1 MAIDKAIYGA
11 PQGFDSSGMEP
22 IEIEIVDPE
31 SVNIGIDGVEIEIEP
46 GGSGSS
52 DTDFNANLAE
62 ELTEAELSKIAT
74 ELVEQID
81 DDINARKDW
90 ADMYVKG
97 LDVLGTKYE
106 DMTEPWDGACG
117 VFSTILNEAAIRF
130 QSEGIMETF
139 PASGPVKT
147 QIIGQLTKENQDASD
162 RVRQDMNYR
171 LTEQMPEYRPEHER
185 MLYSLA
191 LAGSAF
197 KKVYY
202 DPALGR
208 QVSMFIPAEDVI
220 LPYGTT
226 NIFMSE
232 RVTHLMRK
240 TENEVERLQNEGFYR
255 DIDLG
260 EPLNMP
266 TDIEKKKAEQ
276 EGIRV
281 SDDSRYPL
289 AEVCTLMKLPGF
301 EDDSPDG
308 LAVPYIVTID
318 RGSNKVLAIRRNW
331 RPDDKQ
337 QRSRQHFV
345 HYIYVPGFGAYGFGL
360 IHIVGGYAMTGTL
373 LIRQLVD
380 AGTLSN
386 LPGGLKTRGLRVKGD
401 DTPIAPGEFRDV
413 DVPSGS
419 IKDNIMMLPYKEPSA
434 VLATL
439 LDKITE
445 EGRRMAS
452 IADIKVSDMSAQAP
466 VGTTLAILER
476 QLKVMGAVQARVHAA
491 MREEFK
497 LLKEIIR
504 DYTPPDYSYVPEDGS
519 PQVKQS
525 DYDMVEVIPVSDPN
539 ASTMAQK
546 VAQYQAAFQLAQG
559 APQIYDM
566 PRLHRQMLEMLG
578 IKNADKLVPIE
589 DDAKPQDP
597 VTENMG
603 IIKNKPVKAFI
614 YQDHQAHISAHMS
627 FKNDPML
634 QQTLG
639 QNPAYQQQ
647 MASLMAHVAEHV
659 GFQYR
664 VEMEQ
669 RIGAALPA
677 PDKDI
682 SEQDELIVSRYV
694 AQAAP
699 MLQQMHQA
707 QAAQQ
712 QAQQQAQDPLIQL
725 QQQELQ
731 IKAMEQQRKAN
742 KDMMD
747 AQLAAQRLQVEEQR
761 VQVDAKKEGMRLVNQ
776 SQQNDKKIQADILKS
791 MMKDKQRGPS
801 NSGSPQ
807 QGIRQKD

>member
-1 MAIDKAIYGA
+1 MAIEKSLYSMPTGMDDY
-11 PQGFDSSGMEP
+11 SSGDA
-22 IEIEIVDPE
+22 IEIEVINPE
-31 SVNIGIDGVEIEIEP
+31 SVNIETDGIEIEIEP
-46 GGSGSS
+46 GRESEE
-52 DTDFNANLAE
+52 DFNANLAE
-62 ELTEAELSKIAT
+62 NMTEAELQKIAS
-74 ELVEQID
+74 ELTSQID

-97 LDVLGTKYE
+97 LDVLGNRYE

-117 VFSTILNEAAIRF
+117 VFSTVLNEAAIRF

-147 QIIGQLTKENQDASD
+147 KIIGQATKENEGAAD
-162 RVRQDMNYR
+162 RVREDMNYR
-171 LTEQMPEYRPEHER
+171 LTEQMPEYRSEHER

-197 KKVYY
+197 KKVYF
-202 DPALGR
+202 DPGLGR
-208 QVSMFIPAEDVI
+208 QISLFVPAEDII
-220 LPYGTT
+220 LPFGTT
-226 NIFMSE
+226 NIFMTE
-232 RVTHLMRK
+232 RITHLMRK
-240 TENEVERLQNEGFYR
+240 TENEVERLQAEGFYR

-260 EPLNMP
+260 KPLNMP

-276 EGIRV
+276 EGIRI
-281 SDDSRYPL
+281 SDDDRYSL
-289 AEVCTLMKLPGF
+289 SETCALMKLPGY

-308 LAVPYIVTID
+308 LAVPYIITID
-318 RGSNKVLAIRRNW
+318 RGTNKVLAIRRNW
-331 RPDDKQ
+331 HPDDKK
-337 QRSRQHFV
+337 QRPRQHFV

-439 LDKITE
+439 LDRITE

-452 IADIKVSDMSAQAP
+452 IADLKVSDMSAQAP

-504 DYTPPDYSYVPEDGS
+504 DYTSPDYDYVPEDGA

-546 VAQYQAAFQLAQG
+546 VAQYQAVFQLAQG
-559 APQIYDM
+559 TPQIYDM
-566 PRLHRQMLEMLG
+566 PRLHRQMLDVLG
-578 IKNADKLVPIE
+578 VKNADKLVPIE

-597 VTENMG
+597 VTENMNVV
-603 IIKNKPVKAFI
+603 KNKPIKAFI
-614 YQDHQAHISAHMS
+614 YQDHQAHIAAHMS
-627 FKNDPML
+627 FKNDPII

-647 MASLMAHVAEHV
+647 MAALMAHVAEHV

-677 PDKDI
+677 PNEDI

-747 AQLAAQRLQVEEQR
+747 AQLAAQRLQVEAQR

-776 SQQNDKKIQADILKS
+776 NQQNDKKIQADILKS
-791 MMKDKQRGPS
+791 MMKDQKRGPS
-801 NSGSPQ
+801 NSGAPPQ
-807 QGIRQKD
+807 GVR

>member
-1 MAIDKAIYGA
+1 M
-11 PQGFDSSGMEP
+11 SE
-22 IEIEIVDPE
+22 
-31 SVNIGIDGVEIEIEP
+31 N
-46 GGSGSS
+46 
-52 DTDFNANLAE
+52 
-62 ELTEAELSKIAT
+62 ELSALAS
-74 ELVEQID
+74 ELVEFID
-81 DDINARKDW
+81 DDIAARKDW

-147 QIIGQLTKENQDASD
+147 QIIGQVTKENQDAAD

-171 LTEQMPEYRPEHER
+171 LTEQMPEYRSEHER

-197 KKVYY
+197 KKVYF
-202 DPALGR
+202 DPGLDR
-208 QVSMFIPAEDVI
+208 QVSIFVPAEDIV
-220 LPYGTT
+220 LPFGTT
-226 NIFMSE
+226 NTFMSE
-232 RVTHLMRK
+232 RLTHLMRK
-240 TENEVERLQNEGFYR
+240 TKNEVERLQTEGFYR

-276 EGIRV
+276 EGIRI
-281 SDDSRYPL
+281 SDDDRYSL
-289 AEVCTLMKLPGF
+289 AEVAILLKLPGF
-301 EDDSPDG
+301 EKDSPDG
-308 LAVPYIVTID
+308 LAVPYIITID

-331 RPDDKQ
+331 NPDDEKQ
-337 QRSRQHFV
+337 RPRQHFI

-419 IKDNIMMLPYKEPSA
+419 IKDNIMMLPYKEPSST
-434 VLATL
+434 LAAL

-452 IADIKVSDMSAQAP
+452 IADLKVSDMSAQAP

-476 QLKVMGAVQARVHAA
+476 QLKVMGAVQARVHSA

-497 LLKEIIR
+497 LLKQIIR
-504 DYTPPDYSYVPEDGS
+504 DYTSPDYSYVPEDGS

-546 VAQYQAAFQLAQG
+546 VAQYQAVFQLAQG

-566 PRLHRQMLEMLG
+566 PRLHRQMLEVLG
-578 IKNADKLVPIE
+578 VKNADKLVPIE

-597 VTENMG
+597 VTENMN

-614 YQDHQAHISAHMS
+614 YQDHQAHIATHMS
-627 FKNDPML
+627 FKNDPII

-647 MASLMAHVAEHV
+647 MSALMAHVAEHV

-664 VEMEQ
+664 VDMEQ
-669 RIGAALPA
+669 KVGAGLPA

-712 QAQQQAQDPLIQL
+712 QAQQQAQDPLIQM

-731 IKAMEQQRKAN
+731 IKAMEQQRKAQ

-747 AQLAAQRLQVEEQR
+747 SQLAAQRLRVEEQR

-776 SQQNDKKIQADILKS
+776 NQQNDKKIQADILKS
-791 MMKDKQRGPS
+791 MMKDNKRGQQNTGAPPQRA
-801 NSGSPQ
+801 Q
-807 QGIRQKD
+807 QKD

>member
-1 MAIDKAIYGA
+1 MAIEKSLYAA
-11 PQGFDSSGMEP
+11 PQGIAVLDQP
-22 IEIEIVDPE
+22 DIEVEVVNPE
-31 SVNIGIDGVEIEIEP
+31 SMTIGVDGIEIEIEP
-46 GGSGSS
+46 QEEQPE
-52 DTDFNANLAE
+52 DFNANLADYMDE
-62 ELTEAELSKIAT
+62 GDLMRLASEISN
-74 ELVEQID
+74 QIE

-139 PASGPVKT
+139 PAGGPVKT
-147 QIIGQLTKENQDASD
+147 QIIGQITRENEDAAD

-240 TENEVERLQNEGFYR
+240 TKNEVERLQHQGFYR

-276 EGIRV
+276 EGIEIK
-281 SDDSRYPL
+281 DDERYSL
-289 AEVCTLMKLPGF
+289 AEVCMLLKLPGF

-318 RGSNKVLAIRRNW
+318 RGTNKVLAIRRNW
-331 RPDDKQ
+331 RPDDK
-337 QRSRQHFV
+337 RFLARQHFI
-345 HYIYVPGFGAYGFGL
+345 HYIYIPGFGAYGFGL

-386 LPGGLKTRGLRVKGD
+386 LPGGLKSRGLRVKGD

-434 VLATL
+434 VLAGL
-439 LDKITE
+439 LDKITD

-497 LLKEIIR
+497 LIKEIIR
-504 DYTPPDYSYVPEDGS
+504 DYTSPDYSYVPEDGT

-525 DYDMVEVIPVSDPN
+525 DYDLVEVIPVSDPN

-559 APQIYDM
+559 APQIYDL
-566 PRLHRQMLEMLG
+566 PRLHRQMLEVLG

-597 VTENMG
+597 VTENMN
-603 IIKNKPVKAFI
+603 IIKSKPVKAFI
-614 YQDHQAHISAHMS
+614 YQDHQAHIATHMS
-627 FKNDPML
+627 FKNDPMI

-639 QNPAYQQQ
+639 QNPMYQQQ
-647 MASLMAHVAEHV
+647 MAALMAHVAEHV

-669 RIGAALPA
+669 RVGAALPK
-677 PDKDI
+677 PDAEMPED
-682 SEQDELIVSRYV
+682 EELIVSRYV

-707 QAAQQ
+707 QIAQQ
-712 QAQQQAQDPLIQL
+712 QAQQQAQDPLIQM

-731 IKAMEQQRKAN
+731 IKAMEQQRKAQ
-742 KDMMD
+742 KDMTD
-747 AQLAAQRLQVEEQR
+747 AQLAARRLQVEEQR
-761 VQVDAKKEGMRLVNQ
+761 VQVDAKKEGMKLVNQ
-776 SQQNDKKIQADILKS
+776 DKQTDKKIKADLIKS
-791 MMKDKQRGPS
+791 MMKG
-801 NSGSPQ
+801 G
-807 QGIRQKD
+807 GGGA

>member
-1 MAIDKAIYGA
+1 MVIEKSLYEL
-11 PQGFDSSGMEP
+11 PQGLGTLDTEP
-22 IEIEIVDPE
+22 IEIEIED
-31 SVNIGIDGVEIEIEP
+31 SVEVEIEPEEEP
-46 GGSGSS
+46 EEPEEEPE
-52 DTDFNANLAE
+52 DFDANLAE
-62 ELTEAELSKIAT
+62 LMSENELSALAS
-74 ELVEQID
+74 ELVEFID
-81 DDINARKDW
+81 DDIAARKDW

-147 QIIGQLTKENQDASD
+147 QIIGQVTKENQDAAD

-171 LTEQMPEYRPEHER
+171 LTEQMPEYRSEHER

-197 KKVYY
+197 KKVYF
-202 DPALGR
+202 DPGLDR
-208 QVSMFIPAEDVI
+208 QVSIFVPAEDIV
-220 LPYGTT
+220 LPFGTT
-226 NIFMSE
+226 NTFMSE
-232 RVTHLMRK
+232 RLTHLMRK
-240 TENEVERLQNEGFYR
+240 TKNEVERLQTEGFYR

-276 EGIRV
+276 EGIRI
-281 SDDSRYPL
+281 SDDDRYSL
-289 AEVCTLMKLPGF
+289 AEVAILLKLPGF
-301 EDDSPDG
+301 EKDSPDG
-308 LAVPYIVTID
+308 LAVPYIITID

-331 RPDDKQ
+331 NPDDEKQ
-337 QRSRQHFV
+337 RPRQHFI

-419 IKDNIMMLPYKEPSA
+419 IKDNIMMLPYKEPSST
-434 VLATL
+434 LAAL

-452 IADIKVSDMSAQAP
+452 IADLKVSDMSAQAP

-476 QLKVMGAVQARVHAA
+476 QLKVMGAVQARVHSA

-497 LLKEIIR
+497 LLKQIIR
-504 DYTPPDYSYVPEDGS
+504 DYTSPDYSYVPEDGS

-546 VAQYQAAFQLAQG
+546 VAQYQAVFQLAQG

-566 PRLHRQMLEMLG
+566 PRLHRQMLEVLG
-578 IKNADKLVPIE
+578 VKNADKLVPIE

-597 VTENMG
+597 VTENMN

-614 YQDHQAHISAHMS
+614 YQDHQAHIATHMS
-627 FKNDPML
+627 FKNDPIL

-647 MASLMAHVAEHV
+647 MSALMAHVAEHV

-664 VEMEQ
+664 VDMEQ
-669 RIGAALPA
+669 KVGAGLPA

-712 QAQQQAQDPLIQL
+712 QAQQQAQDPLIQM

-731 IKAMEQQRKAN
+731 IKAMEQQRKAQ

-747 AQLAAQRLQVEEQR
+747 SQLAAQRLRVEEQR

-776 SQQNDKKIQADILKS
+776 NQQNDKKIQADILKS
-791 MMKDKQRGPS
+791 MMKDNKRGQQNTGAPPQRA
-801 NSGSPQ
+801 Q
-807 QGIRQKD
+807 QKD

>member
-1 MAIDKAIYGA
+1 MAIDKALYAA
-11 PQGFDSSGMEP
+11 PQGLDSLSADTAP
-22 IEIEIVDPE
+22 IEIEIVNPE
-31 SVNIGIDGVEIEIEP
+31 GVSIGIDGVEIDLMPQDE
-46 GGSGSS
+46 GV
-52 DTDFNANLAE
+52 DFNDNLADHMTE
-62 ELTEAELSKIAT
+62 TELMKIAAELIS
-74 ELVEQID
+74 QID

-97 LDVLGTKYE
+97 LDVLGNRYE

-139 PASGPVKT
+139 PAGGPVKT
-147 QIIGQLTKENQDASD
+147 QIIGQITKENEDAAD

-171 LTEQMPEYRPEHER
+171 LTEQMPEYRFEHER

-202 DPALGR
+202 DPGLGR
-208 QVSMFIPAEDVI
+208 QISLFVPAEDIV
-220 LPYGTT
+220 LPFGTT
-226 NIFMSE
+226 NTFMTE
-232 RVTHLMRK
+232 RIAHLMRK
-240 TENEVERLQNEGFYR
+240 TKNEIERLQNEGFYR

-260 EPLNMP
+260 EPLNIP

-276 EGIRV
+276 EGLRL
-281 SDDSRYPL
+281 SDDDRYSL
-289 AEVCTLMKLPGF
+289 VEVCALLKLPGF
-301 EDDSPDG
+301 EDDSPDE

-318 RGSNKVLAIRRNW
+318 RGTNKVLAIRRNW

-337 QRSRQHFV
+337 QRARQHFV

-419 IKDNIMMLPYKEPSA
+419 IRDNIMMLPYKEPSA
-434 VLATL
+434 VLAAL
-439 LDKITE
+439 LDRITE

-452 IADIKVSDMSAQAP
+452 IADLKVSDMSAQAP

-504 DYTPPDYSYVPEDGS
+504 DYTSPDYGYVPEDGA
-519 PQVKQS
+519 PQIKQA

-546 VAQYQAAFQLAQG
+546 VAQYQAVFQLAQG
-559 APQIYDM
+559 SPQIYDM
-566 PRLHRQMLEMLG
+566 PRLHRQMLEVLG

-597 VTENMG
+597 VTENMN

-614 YQDHQAHISAHMS
+614 YQDHQAHIATHMS
-627 FKNDPML
+627 FKSDPIM

-639 QNPAYQQQ
+639 QNPVYQQQ
-647 MASLMAHVAEHV
+647 MAALMAHVAEHV

-664 VEMEQ
+664 LEIEQ
-669 RIGAALPA
+669 RVGAALPA
-677 PDKDI
+677 PDEDM

-707 QAAQQ
+707 QVAQQ

-747 AQLAAQRLQVEEQR
+747 AQLAAQRLQVEGQR
-761 VQVDAKKEGMRLVNQ
+761 VMVDAKKEGMRLVNQ
-776 SQQNDKKIQADILKS
+776 NQQNDKKIQADILKS
-791 MMKDKQRGPS
+791 MMKDSKRGPT
-801 NSGSPQ
+801 NSGPS
-807 QGIRQKD
+807 I

>member
-1 MAIDKAIYGA
+1 MAIEKSLYSTPAGIGA
-11 PQGFDSSGMEP
+11 LEEDSP
-22 IEIEIVDPE
+22 IEIEIINPE
-31 SVNIGIDGVEIEIEP
+31 GVVIGMDGVEIEIEP
-46 GGSGSS
+46 GEEG
-52 DTDFNANLAE
+52 DDDFNANLAE
-62 ELTEAELSKIAT
+62 NMTEAELQKIAS
-74 ELVEQID
+74 ELSSQID

-97 LDVLGTKYE
+97 LDVLGNRYE
-106 DMTEPWDGACG
+106 EMTEPWDGACG
-117 VFSTILNEAAIRF
+117 VFSTVLNEAAIRF

-139 PASGPVKT
+139 PAGGPVKT
-147 QIIGQLTKENQDASD
+147 KIIGQITKENEDAAD

-171 LTEQMPEYRPEHER
+171 LTEQMPEYRSEHER

-208 QVSMFIPAEDVI
+208 QISLFVPAEDII
-220 LPYGTT
+220 LPFGTT
-226 NIFMSE
+226 NIFMTE
-232 RVTHLMRK
+232 RITHLMRK
-240 TENEVERLQNEGFYR
+240 TKNEVERLQAEGFYR

-281 SDDSRYPL
+281 SDDDRYSL
-289 AEVCTLMKLPGF
+289 SETCALMKLPGY

-308 LAVPYIVTID
+308 LAVPYIITID
-318 RGSNKVLAIRRNW
+318 RGTNKVLAIRRNW

-337 QRSRQHFV
+337 QRPRQHFV

-434 VLATL
+434 VLAGL
-439 LDKITE
+439 LDRITE

-452 IADIKVSDMSAQAP
+452 IADLKVSDMSAQAP

-504 DYTPPDYSYVPEDGS
+504 DYTSPDYSYVPEDGT
-519 PQVKQS
+519 PQVKQE

-546 VAQYQAAFQLAQG
+546 VAQYQAVFQLAQG

-566 PRLHRQMLEMLG
+566 PRLHRQMLEVLG
-578 IKNADKLVPIE
+578 VKNADKLVPIE

-597 VTENMG
+597 VTENMNV
-603 IIKNKPVKAFI
+603 IKNKPVKAFI
-614 YQDHQAHISAHMS
+614 YQDHQAHIAAHMS
-627 FKNDPML
+627 FKNDPIL

-639 QNPAYQQQ
+639 QNPSYQQQ
-647 MASLMAHVAEHV
+647 MAALMAHVAEHV

-677 PDKDI
+677 PDEDI
-682 SEQDELIVSRYV
+682 PEQDELIVSRYV

-776 SQQNDKKIQADILKS
+776 NQQNDKKIQADILKS
-791 MMKDKQRGPS
+791 MMKDQKRGPS
-801 NSGSPQ
+801 NSGAPPQ
-807 QGIRQKD
+807 GV